1 MLHGYEAQLWVGL
14 QMTIGVAS
22 LSVLVGLVLG
32 MLGATAKLSRNPVAR
47 KLADAYTT
55 IVRGIPELI
64 LLLILFY
71 GGSIF
76 VQYVVGLL
84 DSSET
89 FVALIGEIGYVE
101 IDAFTAGV
109 LTLGFVFGA
118 YATEVFRGA
127 IISIHKG
134 QIEAAQAIGMNR
146 WQVFNR
152 IMLPQ
157 VWRFALPGIGNL
169 WLVLLKDTALI
180 SVIGL
185 DELMRKTYVAAG
197 STQDPFTF
205 FAFAAVIYLTLTA
218 ISMAVLQTAEKRL
231 TRGVK
236 RI

>member
-1 MLHGYEAQLWVGL
+1 MLHGYEDQLWIGL
-14 QMTIGVAS
+14 KMTIGVAS
-22 LSVLVGLVLG
+22 LSLLVGLVLG
-32 MLGATAKLSRNPVAR
+32 MLGATAKLSSNIVAR

-55 IVRGIPELI
+55 FVRGIPELI

-71 GGSIF
+71 GGTILAQKLF
-76 VQYVVGLL
+76 RALG
-84 DSSET
+84 SE
-89 FVALIGEIGYVE
+89 EYVE

-127 IISIHKG
+127 ILSIHKG

-146 WQVFNR
+146 LQVFRR

-236 RI
+236 QI

>member
-1 MLHGYEAQLWVGL
+1 MLHGYEDQLWIGL
-14 QMTIGVAS
+14 KMTIGVAS
-22 LSVLVGLVLG
+22 LSLLVGLVLG
-32 MLGATAKLSRNPVAR
+32 MLGATAKLSSNIFAR
-47 KLADAYTT
+47 KLADTYTT
-55 IVRGIPELI
+55 FVRGIPELI

-71 GGSIF
+71 GGTILAQKLFSAL
-76 VQYVVGLL
+76 G
-84 DSSET
+84 SE
-89 FVALIGEIGYVE
+89 EYVE

-127 IISIHKG
+127 ILSIHKG

-146 WQVFNR
+146 LQVFRR

-236 RI
+236 QI

>member
-1 MLHGYEAQLWVGL
+1 MLHGYEDQLWIGL
-14 QMTIGVAS
+14 KMTIGVAS
-22 LSVLVGLVLG
+22 LSLLVGLVLG
-32 MLGATAKLSRNPVAR
+32 MLGATAKLSSNIVAR

-55 IVRGIPELI
+55 FVRGIPELI

-71 GGSIF
+71 GGTILAQKLFSAL
-76 VQYVVGLL
+76 G
-84 DSSET
+84 SE
-89 FVALIGEIGYVE
+89 EYVE

-127 IISIHKG
+127 ILSIHKG

-146 WQVFNR
+146 LQVFRR

-205 FAFAAVIYLTLTA
+205 FAFAAVIYLSLTA
-218 ISMAVLQTAEKRL
+218 VSMAVMQTIEKRL
-231 TRGVK
+231 TRGV
-236 RI
+236 RRA

>member
-1 MLHGYEAQLWVGL
+1 MLHGYEDQLWIGL
-14 QMTIGVAS
+14 KMTIGVAS
-22 LSVLVGLVLG
+22 LSLLVGLVLG
-32 MLGATAKLSRNPVAR
+32 MLGATAKLSSNIVAR

-55 IVRGIPELI
+55 FVRGIPELI
-64 LLLILFY
+64 LLLILIY
-71 GGSIF
+71 GGTILAQKLF
-76 VQYVVGLL
+76 RALG
-84 DSSET
+84 SE
-89 FVALIGEIGYVE
+89 EYVE

-127 IISIHKG
+127 ILSIHKG

-146 WQVFNR
+146 LQVFRR

>member
-1 MLHGYEAQLWVGL
+1 MLHGYEDQLWVGL
-14 QMTIGVAS
+14 QMTLGVAS

-32 MLGATAKLSRNPVAR
+32 MLGATAKLSSNWFAR
-47 KLADAYTT
+47 KTADAYTT

-64 LLLILFY
+64 LLLILYY
-71 GGSIF
+71 GGSILF
-76 VQYVVGLL
+76 QKV
-84 DSSET
+84 
-89 FVALIGEIGYVE
+89 VALLGHKEYVE

-127 IISIHKG
+127 IQAVHPG

-146 WQVFNR
+146 WQVFYR

-157 VWRFALPGIGNL
+157 VWRFAMPGIGNL

-205 FAFAAVIYLTLTA
+205 FAFAAVIYLLMTA
-218 ISMAVLQTAEKRL
+218 VSMAVLQTAEKRL
-231 TRGVK
+231 TRGV
-236 RI
+236 RRS

>member
-1 MLHGYEAQLWVGL
+1 MLHGYEDQLWVGL
-14 QMTIGVAS
+14 QMTLGVAVMS
-22 LSVLVGLVLG
+22 LLVGLVLG
-32 MLGATAKLSRNPVAR
+32 LLGAAARLSNSKTARFI
-47 KLADAYTT
+47 ADIYTT
-55 IVRGIPELI
+55 VVRGVPELI
-64 LLLILFY
+64 LLLIVFY
-71 GGSIF
+71 GGTELAQSIAEF
-76 VQYVVGLL
+76 YSAEGTV
-84 DSSET
+84 D
-89 FVALIGEIGYVE
+89 

-127 IISIHKG
+127 ILAIHKG
-134 QIEAAQAIGMNR
+134 QIEAAQAFGMNR
-146 WQVFNR
+146 WKVFYR

-205 FAFAAVIYLTLTA
+205 FAFAAVIYLSLTA
-218 ISMAVLQTAEKRL
+218 VSMAVMQTIEKRL
-231 TRGVK
+231 TRGV
-236 RI
+236 RRA

>member
-1 MLHGYEAQLWVGL
+1 MLHGYEDQLWIGL
-14 QMTIGVAS
+14 KMTIGVAS
-22 LSVLVGLVLG
+22 LSLLVGLVLG
-32 MLGATAKLSRNPVAR
+32 MLGATAKLSSNIVAR

-55 IVRGIPELI
+55 FVRGIPELI

-71 GGSIF
+71 GGTILAQKLFSAL
-76 VQYVVGLL
+76 G
-84 DSSET
+84 SE
-89 FVALIGEIGYVE
+89 EYVE

-127 IISIHKG
+127 ILSIHKG
-134 QIEAAQAIGMNR
+134 HIEAPQAIGMNR
-146 WQVFNR
+146 LQVFRR

-236 RI
+236 QI

>member
-1 MLHGYEAQLWVGL
+1 MSRQAHLRMLPLSSQTLWKL
-14 QMTIGVAS
+14 WIS
-22 LSVLVGLVLG
+22 REENHFPCSV
-32 MLGATAKLSRNPVAR
+32 
-47 KLADAYTT
+47 
-55 IVRGIPELI
+55 
-64 LLLILFY
+64 
-71 GGSIF
+71 
-76 VQYVVGLL
+76 
-84 DSSET
+84 
-89 FVALIGEIGYVE
+89 VE

-205 FAFAAVIYLTLTA
+205 FAFAAFIYLALTA
-218 ISMAVLQTAEKRL
+218 ISMIVFQTAEKRL
-231 TRGVK
+231 NRGV
-236 RI
+236 RRS

>member
-1 MLHGYEAQLWVGL
+1 MNLHGYGPQLWVGL

-32 MLGATAKLSRNPVAR
+32 LLGASAKLSGNIIAR

-64 LLLILFY
+64 LLLILYY
-71 GGSIF
+71 GGTIL
-76 VQYVVGLL
+76 VQKLFEFLGR
-84 DSSET
+84 DE
-89 FVALIGEIGYVE
+89 YVE

-127 IISIHKG
+127 ILAVHPG

-146 WQVFNR
+146 WQVFYR

-185 DELMRKTYVAAG
+185 DEMMRKTYVAAG

-205 FAFAAVIYLTLTA
+205 FAFAALVYLALTA
-218 ISMAVLQTAEKRL
+218 FSMAVLQTAEKRL

-236 RI
+236 RS

>member
-1 MLHGYEAQLWVGL
+1 MLHGYEDQLWIGL
-14 QMTIGVAS
+14 KMTIGVAS
-22 LSVLVGLVLG
+22 LSLLVGLVLG
-32 MLGATAKLSRNPVAR
+32 MLGATAKLSSNIFAR
-47 KLADAYTT
+47 KLADTYTT
-55 IVRGIPELI
+55 FVRGIPELI

-71 GGSIF
+71 GGTILAQKLFSAL
-76 VQYVVGLL
+76 G
-84 DSSET
+84 SE
-89 FVALIGEIGYVE
+89 EYVE

-127 IISIHKG
+127 ILSIHKG

-146 WQVFNR
+146 LQVFRR